1 MKNITKVTTALAPLI
16 TNHAEMPMQ
25 IRVNIRRMLK
35 AIVAFFFKLSII
47 KNIILY
53 KLDMRYIIPNLQSG
67 AIIGGIQ
74 LNEQKK
80 VKIRI
85 NMIKCK

>member
-1 MKNITKVTTALAPLI
+1 
-16 TNHAEMPMQ
+16 
-25 IRVNIRRMLK
+25 
-35 AIVAFFFKLSII
+35 
-47 KNIILY
+47 
-53 KLDMRYIIPNLQSG
+53 MRYIIPNLQSG

>member
-1 MKNITKVTTALAPLI
+1 MKNITKVITALASLMI
-16 TNHAEMPMQ
+16 NHAETPIQM
-25 IRVNIRRMLK
+25 RLNISKMLK

-74 LNEQKK
+74 LNEQKRLK
-80 VKIRI
+80 FE
-85 NMIKCK
+85 